1 MLSSVDVFG
10 DDQKTKSTIGKACKR
25 DFQIITT
32 SFDDI
37 CITWVDFIHY
47 NFHKFRKMKEI

>member
-32 SFDDI
+32 IFDDI